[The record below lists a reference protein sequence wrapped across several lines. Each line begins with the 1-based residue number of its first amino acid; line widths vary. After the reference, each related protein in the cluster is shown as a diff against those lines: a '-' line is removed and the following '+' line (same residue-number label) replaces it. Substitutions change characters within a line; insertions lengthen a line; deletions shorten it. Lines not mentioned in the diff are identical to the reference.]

1 MNKSLITLSFFAL
14 NALTFACANPK
25 ESTSIEEVK
34 DVAEKNSPGADTAHT
49 SMNSLDWA
57 GIYSGTVPCPSC
69 EGVEMVLTLNG
80 DQTYKLKTN
89 YLGRNDALE
98 QENSGPF
105 TWSEEG
111 SRVKLAGVK
120 DGQNDYKVGE
130 NQLWLLDL
138 DGQKVT
144 GNLADHYLL
153 KKK

>member
-1 MNKSLITLSFFAL
+1 MKINLIAITLFA
-14 NALTFACANPK
+14 AIATTTSCTSPK
-25 ESTSIEEVK
+25 ENTSIEEVK
-34 DVAEKNSPGADTAHT
+34 EVAEENSPSADTAHN

-57 GIYSGTVPCPSC
+57 GIYFGTVPCPSC
-69 EGVEMVLTLNG
+69 EGIEMILTLNG
-80 DQTYKLKTN
+80 DQTYKLETN

-98 QENSGPF
+98 QVNSGPF

-153 KKK
+153 KKR